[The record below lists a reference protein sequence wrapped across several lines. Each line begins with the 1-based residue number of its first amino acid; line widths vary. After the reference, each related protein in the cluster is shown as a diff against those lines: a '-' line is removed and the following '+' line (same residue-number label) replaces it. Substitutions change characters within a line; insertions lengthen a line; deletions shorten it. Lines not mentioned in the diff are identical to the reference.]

1 MKYLVLLV
9 NTFFV
14 VAMAQRHHQQQQ
26 HQQQHH
32 NHQQPQQQQK
42 QRIVEEPLPDS
53 KYRNIPIVSHS
64 NVLGHD
70 GSFNYAFENGDGT
83 RVQQNGEL
91 KQSDFDPKNAGE
103 AVQGE
108 YSYQGDDGQ
117 TYQLTYIAD
126 EFGYRPQGAHLPT
139 P

>member
-1 MKYLVLLV
+1 MKYVVLLV

-26 HQQQHH
+26 HHQQPQQH
-32 NHQQPQQQQK
+32 HQQPQQQQK
-42 QRIVEEPLPDS
+42 RVEEPQPDS
-53 KYRNIPIVSHS
+53 KYRHIPIVSLQ
-64 NVLGHD
+64 NVIDHD

-83 RVQQNGEL
+83 RVQQNGQL

-108 YSYQGDDGQ
+108 YSYQVG
-117 TYQLTYIAD
+117 
-126 EFGYRPQGAHLPT
+126 
-139 P
+139 